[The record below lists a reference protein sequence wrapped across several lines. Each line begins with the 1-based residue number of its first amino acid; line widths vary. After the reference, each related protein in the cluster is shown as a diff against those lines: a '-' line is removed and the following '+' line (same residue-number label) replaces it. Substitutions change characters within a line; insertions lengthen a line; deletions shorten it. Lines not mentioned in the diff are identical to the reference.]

1 MTLGSVGK
9 GSYAE
14 FAGKRKLLLVPF
26 VGPVRD
32 DEELKGLV
40 ATYWEEAFAQV
51 RKLEVSL
58 GQVGHVFHEGS
69 VGDGEEA
76 AKVLEQG
83 NPAGFPHVRKVLQR
97 GAVLEPT
104 EDVEV
109 LRETMDL
116 HRCMLV
122 VQASRSVQERLVEW
136 FEDARRRRYAAIA
149 QRIGEAL
156 DENGVGV
163 LVISPDHRVQF
174 ENDIQVIYVAPPSL
188 DRVNK
193 WLRDHPPQ
201 AAESQTDAPRSQE
214 AAAGDGETP
223 DEQPSDPPKG
233 GYRSSGESR
242 VG

>member
-1 MTLGSVGK
+1 MTLGGVGK
-9 GSYAE
+9 GSYTE

-26 VGPVRD
+26 VVPVRD

-51 RKLEVSL
+51 GKLEVSL

-83 NPAGFPHVRKVLQR
+83 NPAGFPHVRTVLQR

-116 HRCMLV
+116 HRCLLV
-122 VQASRSVQERLVEW
+122 AQASRSVQERLVEW
-136 FEDARRRRYAAIA
+136 FDDARRRRYAGIA

-156 DENGVGV
+156 EENGVGV
-163 LVISPDHRVQF
+163 LVISPDHLVQF
-174 ENDIQVIYVAPPSL
+174 ENDIQVVYVAPPSL
-188 DRVNK
+188 DVVNK

-201 AAESQTDAPRSQE
+201 AAEPQPEADESPE
-214 AAAGDGETP
+214 AAAGDDEAPAPEEEAAPGTTP
-223 DEQPSDPPKG
+223 SP
-233 GYRSSGESR
+233 
-242 VG
+242 